1 MCARAQVSK
10 KLQAGRKRC
19 SSVGWTQQAEID
31 LLCEFWS
38 RLANG
43 KPAYRFPFNGFN
55 ARAVNDKLV
64 HMELLLDD
72 PRLFRMPCSTPEH
85 QQSII
90 ISDCRLLANSEGKVT
105 LGKGMEGAEG
115 VMWERGNGA
124 LQQCPNDPMP
134 QCPNSAI
141 AAVHVQSRPHTCPWP
156 TPVLSLTRSADVAST
171 PAPSSPEK
179 QSPPTRQQACVTPCP
194 R

>member
-43 KPAYRFPFNGFN
+43 SPSYRFPFNGFN
-55 ARAVNDKLV
+55 AKAVYAKLV
-64 HMELLLDD
+64 HMEELLDD

-124 LQQCPNDPMP
+124 LQQCPNA
-134 QCPNSAI
+134 QCHNAQFC
-141 AAVHVQSRPHTCPWP
+141 HR
-156 TPVLSLTRSADVAST
+156 SLA
-171 PAPSSPEK
+171 
-179 QSPPTRQQACVTPCP
+179 RQT
-194 R
+194 